1 MRRTAALLLLGLTVG
16 CGGESTR
23 AAQEEP
29 CGSRDTPVAGVTAPA
44 GLSLPPE
51 QKLLRVQKQGRTV
64 VAFASTAGDRD
75 DIVTTRDAVLE
86 KLKAQGFTV
95 VGTDQEPGYEA
106 EAEITGTAD
115 GTVRVT
121 PLCEGR
127 LEVRYK
133 IEG

>member
-1 MRRTAALLLLGLTVG
+1 MRGVALVLAAGVVAG
-16 CGGESTR
+16 CGGGSTK
-23 AAQEEP
+23 ASQEEP
-29 CGSRDTPVAGVTAPA
+29 CGSRDTPAAGATAPA
-44 GLSLPPE
+44 ALRLPPE
-51 QKLLRVQKQGRTV
+51 QKLLRVQTQGKTV
-64 VAFASTAGDRD
+64 VAFASTDGGRD
-75 DIVTTRDAVLE
+75 DIVTVRDAVLE

-106 EAEITGTAD
+106 EAEVSGTAD